1 MYKPTASLFFFFTLC
16 GTASFGESHGSDYN
30 PGSKLNLTDVDVII
44 YIGYR
49 IPSHGPQLLA
59 GLIEDLNEVHSIFA
73 PTGELSS
80 KTDGTLDVYNSAT
93 KAATLAYLGAFRDRE
108 SILIVVGSDV
118 VDNLTPWRA
127 KNMIE
132 LNIALGFLYPL
143 YQPQNRIQ
151 RYEQFALFNASREVA
166 KFSESIESGRRI
178 ARHISSRQNG
188 GWNHESLLSLLQS
201 TFQDNVIHVDILNA
215 SSEGYSS
222 GSFSGGKV
230 IHLKFKPDSAGST
243 VFLISS
249 NAIDRGVATIVG
261 FFEIVRQ
268 LQPKE
273 TEFQAIIGC
282 FNDSRNFLS
291 GLNGN
296 PMNEVLGVPI
306 PSRNADVYVIG
317 ADNRDLKKKV
327 KCRFC
332 LTVLY
337 LAPDMAYDYYG
348 QKLDYE
354 FGPLMADNDVDTFV
368 RKSVGD
374 KGSKMVFFL
383 EQDSGSSVNPL
394 YSTPIAGL
402 VTRYLLKP
410 ARQKNYLYQDVL
422 Q

>member
-1 MYKPTASLFFFFTLC
+1 MY
-16 GTASFGESHGSDYN
+16 
-30 PGSKLNLTDVDVII
+30 
-44 YIGYR
+44 
-49 IPSHGPQLLA
+49 PQF
-59 GLIEDLNEVHSIFA
+59 DNTHNVYTPRYTPQRVRRVIFA

-317 ADNRDLKKKV
+317 ADNRDLKKK
-327 KCRFC
+327 
-332 LTVLY
+332 
-337 LAPDMAYDYYG
+337 AYDYYG